1 MGSRR
6 AVGVLASGVGKDVGI
21 TWGKR
26 RPELWAQA
34 KDCGVGVG
42 AGAGAL
48 SKPFLPDTS
57 IGYF

>member
-6 AVGVLASGVGKDVGI
+6 AVGVLASGVI
-21 TWGKR
+21 TWRKR

-57 IGYF
+57 IRYF

>member
-21 TWGKR
+21 TWRKR

-34 KDCGVGVG
+34 KDCGVG

>member
-21 TWGKR
+21 AWRKR

-34 KDCGVGVG
+34 KDCGVG
-42 AGAGAL
+42 AGVL